1 MKTAIITGAGSGIG
15 RAAAIALAE
24 AGYWV
29 ALAGRR
35 ADALEETCD
44 LAGGGLVVP
53 TDVTDP
59 DQVRALF
66 ERTAAEYGRLD
77 VLFNNAGYNAP
88 MVALED
94 LPFDE
99 LRATIDINLIGAM
112 LCAGEAMRLMKAQT
126 PQGGRIITTGSLS
139 AHMPRP
145 MTAAYTISKH
155 ALTGLTKSI
164 LLDGR
169 AFGITASQIDVGNAA
184 TDMSGYMEVG
194 AMQADGQRRVE
205 PRMDV
210 VNVANMVLHIAEL
223 PLEANVPFVT
233 VMASGMPFYG
243 RG

>member
-15 RAAAIALAE
+15 RAAAIVLAK
-24 AGYWV
+24 AGYRV

-35 ADALEETCD
+35 IEALRETAD
-44 LAGGGLVVP
+44 LAGDGLVVAA
-53 TDVTDP
+53 DVTDP
-59 DQVRALF
+59 AQVRALF
-66 ERTAAEYGRLD
+66 DRAGAEFGRLD

-88 MVALED
+88 MVPLEE
-94 LPFDE
+94 LPFEE

-112 LCAGEAMRLMKAQT
+112 LCAGEAMRLMKAQA

-145 MTAAYTISKH
+145 MTAAYTVSKH
-155 ALTGLTKSI
+155 ALTGLTRSI

-169 AFGITASQIDVGNAA
+169 GFGITASQIDVGNAA
-184 TDMSGYMEVG
+184 TDMSGYMEQG
-194 AMQADGQRRVE
+194 AMQADGQRRIE

-223 PLEANVPFVT
+223 PPEANVPFVT

>member
-15 RAAAIALAE
+15 RAAAIVLAQ
-24 AGYWV
+24 AGYRV

-35 ADALEETCD
+35 VEALAGTAD
-44 LAGGGLVVP
+44 LAGGGLVVA

-59 DQVRALF
+59 AQVRALF
-66 ERTAAEYGRLD
+66 ERVKEEFGRLD

-88 MVALED
+88 MVPLEE
-94 LPFDE
+94 LPFAE
-99 LRATIDINLIGAM
+99 LRATIDINLVGAM
-112 LCAGEAMRLMKAQT
+112 LCAGEAMRLMKAQS
-126 PQGGRIITTGSLS
+126 PRGGRIITTGSLS

-169 AFGITASQIDVGNAA
+169 GFGITASQIDVGNAA
-184 TDMSGYMEVG
+184 TDMSGYMEQG

-223 PLEANVPFVT
+223 PPEANVPFVT
-233 VMASGMPFYG
+233 LMASGMPFYG

>member
-15 RAAAIALAE
+15 RATAIVLAK
-24 AGYWV
+24 AGYQV

-35 ADALEETCD
+35 IDALEETAHLVGSG
-44 LAGGGLVVP
+44 LAVA

-59 DQVRALF
+59 EQVKALF
-66 ERTAAEYGRLD
+66 DRTIGEWGRLD

-88 MVALED
+88 MVPLDE
-94 LPFDE
+94 LPFAE
-99 LRATIDINLIGAM
+99 LRAVIDINLIGAM
-112 LCAGEAMRLMKAQT
+112 LCAGEAMRVMKAQT

-145 MTAAYTISKH
+145 LTAAYTASKH

-169 AFGITASQIDVGNAA
+169 NFGITASQIDVGNAA
-184 TDMSGYMEVG
+184 TDMSGYMETG
-194 AMQADGQRRVE
+194 ALQADGQRRVE

-210 VNVANMVLHIAEL
+210 VRVAETVLHIAEL
-223 PLEANVPFVT
+223 PPEANVPFVT
-233 VMASGMPFYG
+233 VMASSMPFYG

>member
-15 RAAAIALAE
+15 RAAAIVLAK
-24 AGYWV
+24 AGYRV

-35 ADALEETCD
+35 IEALRETAD
-44 LAGGGLVVP
+44 LAGDGLVVAA
-53 TDVTDP
+53 DVTDP
-59 DQVRALF
+59 AQVRALF
-66 ERTAAEYGRLD
+66 DRVATAFGRLD

-88 MVALED
+88 MVPLED
-94 LPFDE
+94 LPFEE
-99 LRATIDINLIGAM
+99 LRATIDINLVGAM
-112 LCAGEAMRLMKAQT
+112 LCAGEAMRLMKAQA

-145 MTAAYTISKH
+145 MTAAYTVSKH

-169 AFGITASQIDVGNAA
+169 GFGITASQIDVGNAA
-184 TDMSGYMEVG
+184 TDMSGYMEQG
-194 AMQADGQRRVE
+194 AIQADGQRRIE

-210 VNVANMVLHIAEL
+210 TNVANMVRHIAEL
-223 PLEANVPFVT
+223 PPEANVPFVT
-233 VMASGMPFYG
+233 LMASGMPFYG